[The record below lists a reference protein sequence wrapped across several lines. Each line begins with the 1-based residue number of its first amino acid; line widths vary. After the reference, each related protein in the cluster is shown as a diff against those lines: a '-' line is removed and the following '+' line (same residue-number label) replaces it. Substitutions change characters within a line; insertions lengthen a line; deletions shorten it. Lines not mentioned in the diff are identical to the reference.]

1 MNLKEK
7 LKNKKFVYT
16 LELDP
21 PLNMNIEKLLENI
34 KQYLSKAD
42 AINITDCPLACLRM
56 SPIALSHIIQEKLNL
71 ETIFHITCRDRNLL
85 ALKAELLGAHALGVK
100 NILAL
105 TGDHP
110 EMGDHKNASAVFD
123 VGSTGLV
130 KIIQELNEGNFL
142 EKKKSDY
149 KTDFSIGVAGNPGT
163 ENIEEEAARLE
174 EKAEAGASFIQ
185 TQPIFNLDILEKFL
199 DRTSH
204 INIPKIIGIMPLRSK
219 KMVDY
224 IDKNLSHIFIPEN
237 VRNRMIDKDIEE
249 GICIAQEIIYE
260 IRTIKEAAGVHI
272 YPMNRFSIIPQIIKS
287 DCVDNRILPVYRTKT
302 SFIALINCWFW

>member
-123 VGSTGLV
+123 VGSTRLV

-287 DCVDNRILPVYRTKT
+287 DCVDNRILPV
-302 SFIALINCWFW
+302 

>member
-21 PLNMNIEKLLENI
+21 PLNMNIEKLLDNI
-34 KQYLSKAD
+34 KQYLGKAD

-249 GICIAQEIIYE
+249 GIRIAQELINE
-260 IRTIKEAAGVHI
+260 IVSLKEAAGIHI
-272 YPMNRFSIIPQIIKS
+272 FPMNKLSIIPDIIGHS
-287 DCVDNRILPVYRTKT
+287 LENDNKVLSTR
-302 SFIALINCWFW
+302 

>member
-249 GICIAQEIIYE
+249 GI
-260 IRTIKEAAGVHI
+260 
-272 YPMNRFSIIPQIIKS
+272 
-287 DCVDNRILPVYRTKT
+287 
-302 SFIALINCWFW
+302 

>member
-21 PLNMNIEKLLENI
+21 PLNMNIEKLLDNI
-34 KQYLSKAD
+34 KQYLVKAD

-249 GICIAQEIIYE
+249 GIRIAQELINE
-260 IRTIKEAAGVHI
+260 IVSLKEAAGIHI
-272 YPMNRFSIIPQIIKS
+272 FPMNKLSIIPDIIGHS
-287 DCVDNRILPVYRTKT
+287 LENDNKVLSTR
-302 SFIALINCWFW
+302 

>member
-249 GICIAQEIIYE
+249 GIRIAKELINEIVSL
-260 IRTIKEAAGVHI
+260 KEAAGIHI
-272 YPMNRFSIIPQIIKS
+272 FPMNKLSIIPDIIGHS
-287 DCVDNRILPVYRTKT
+287 LENDNKVLSTR
-302 SFIALINCWFW
+302 

>member
-249 GICIAQEIIYE
+249 GIRIAKELINEIVSL
-260 IRTIKEAAGVHI
+260 KEAAGIHI
-272 YPMNRFSIIPQIIKS
+272 FPMNKLSIIPDIIEHS
-287 DCVDNRILPVYRTKT
+287 LENDNKVLSTR
-302 SFIALINCWFW
+302 

>member
-1 MNLKEK
+1 MKLKEK
-7 LKNKKFVYT
+7 LDKKKFVYT

-21 PLNMNIEKLLENI
+21 PLNMNISKLLENI
-34 KQYLSKAD
+34 KKYLSEAD

-56 SPIALSHIIQEKLNL
+56 NPIALSHIIQEQLHL

-123 VGSTGLV
+123 VDSTGLV
-130 KIIQELNEGNFL
+130 KIIHDLNEGNFS
-142 EKKKSDY
+142 KYKKSDY

-163 ENIEEEAARLE
+163 KNIEKEVLRLG
-174 EKAEAGASFIQ
+174 EKAAAGATFIQ
-185 TQPIFNLDILEKFL
+185 TQPIFSIDILEKFL
-199 DRTSH
+199 DSTYH
-204 INIPKIIGIMPLRSK
+204 INIPKIIGIMPLKSK

-224 IDKNLSHIFIPEN
+224 IDKNLAHIFIPEN
-237 VRNRMIDKDIEE
+237 IRNRMINAGIEE
-249 GICIAQEIIYE
+249 GICIAQELTNN
-260 IRTIKEAAGVHI
+260 IRSIKEVAGIHFF
-272 YPMNRFSIIPQIIKS
+272 PMNKLSIIPQLIANNFDDRS
-287 DCVDNRILPVYRTKT
+287 ELPIL
-302 SFIALINCWFW
+302 